1 MTKSVAGTFIPGL
14 NGLRG
19 ISALLI
25 IVYHAKVL
33 SLPGGSLGV
42 DVFFVLSGFLITS
55 IISAELEQTG
65 RLNFRNFYAKR
76 ALRLF
81 PALALVVIAFLLFS
95 HFVFTLMSPHDD
107 LQASVFTALYLMN
120 WSRAF
125 GWARFNVLDH
135 TWSLSVEEQF
145 YLVWPLICIGLFR
158 LPTLRAKIICTS
170 ILLIASI
177 VIRYI
182 LTFKGAS
189 TDRIYN
195 GFDTRA
201 DDLLAG
207 CLLAFALS
215 SARIDEL
222 CRQKMPISLRFWTP
236 VSVVILVLH
245 AMFVDQL
252 SRFANL
258 IGFTIVQIA
267 AVILIL
273 NVLYRRTGLTNSIL
287 SNKIVV
293 WLGTI
298 SYGLYLWHFPTL
310 MFLQKL
316 EPRPWQLLGYNFAV
330 TLVLAVLSFYLVE
343 KRFLQLKRYFVSRA
357 DQRQLNGSVEEYAA

>member
-1 MTKSVAGTFIPGL
+1 
-14 NGLRG
+14 
-19 ISALLI
+19 
-25 IVYHAKVL
+25 
-33 SLPGGSLGV
+33 
-42 DVFFVLSGFLITS
+42 
-55 IISAELEQTG
+55 
-65 RLNFRNFYAKR
+65 
-76 ALRLF
+76 
-81 PALALVVIAFLLFS
+81 
-95 HFVFTLMSPHDD
+95 
-107 LQASVFTALYLMN
+107 
-120 WSRAF
+120 
-125 GWARFNVLDH
+125 
-135 TWSLSVEEQF
+135 
-145 YLVWPLICIGLFR
+145 
-158 LPTLRAKIICTS
+158 
-170 ILLIASI
+170 LLIASI